1 MTASLSRGETPEGRV
16 LSAALEPIRQRT
28 RMDMVF
34 GGAVR
39 QRANALEITELQ
51 GTRTRSAWNLVV
63 HNGQGVGGRALEL
76 RRPVLV
82 PNYFTSE
89 GITHVYDHAVRPE
102 AIQTIAAVPVMVNR
116 APRALLYIA
125 TRTQVNLGD
134 RWFDAFAP
142 MIRTLER
149 DLAVEDEVHRRLA
162 AFRDAQAAEPDTISH
177 AELMAIARELGE
189 LATSVEDTELRL
201 KLESIGS
208 RMTPGPDTGVRS
220 ARTVL
225 RPREVDVLREVAG
238 GASNGE
244 VAAALDLQLSTVK
257 SYLKSAMRK
266 LHATNRVQAIN
277 AAQREGLL

>member
-16 LSAALEPIRQRT
+16 LAAALEPIRQRT

-39 QRANALEITELQ
+39 QRVDALEITELQ

-63 HNGQGVGGRALEL
+63 HNGHGIGGRALEL

-102 AIQTIAAVPVMVNR
+102 AIQTIAAVPVMVGR
-116 APRALLYIA
+116 APRALLYMA
-125 TRTQVNLGD
+125 TRTQVSLGD

-142 MIRTLER
+142 MIRALER
-149 DLAVEDEVHRRLA
+149 DLTVEDEVHRRLSA
-162 AFRDAQAAEPDTISH
+162 LRDVQASRPDMVTS
-177 AELMAIARELGE
+177 AELSALARELGE
-189 LATSVEDTELRL
+189 LATSVEDVELRK
-201 KLESIGS
+201 KLEAIGS
-208 RMTPGPDTGVRS
+208 RMVSGVDAGSRS
-220 ARTVL
+220 PRIEL
-225 RPREVDVLREVAG
+225 RPREVDVLREVAT
-238 GASNGE
+238 GASNGD
-244 VAAALDLQLSTVK
+244 VAAALDLQISTVK

-277 AAQREGLL
+277 AAQRERLI